1 MIVAQIRMGAEDMG
15 GKQSDFECAL
25 NSEMVKPG
33 NGLEIK
39 YQLKGGVKN
48 EVEDFQLYK

>member
-1 MIVAQIRMGAEDMG
+1 MIVALIQVGAEGMG

-33 NGLEIK
+33 DGLEIK
-39 YQLKGGVKN
+39 Y
-48 EVEDFQLYK
+48 

>member
-1 MIVAQIRMGAEDMG
+1 MRAEDMG

-33 NGLEIK
+33 NGLQKLSIS
-39 YQLKGGVKN
+39 
-48 EVEDFQLYK
+48 